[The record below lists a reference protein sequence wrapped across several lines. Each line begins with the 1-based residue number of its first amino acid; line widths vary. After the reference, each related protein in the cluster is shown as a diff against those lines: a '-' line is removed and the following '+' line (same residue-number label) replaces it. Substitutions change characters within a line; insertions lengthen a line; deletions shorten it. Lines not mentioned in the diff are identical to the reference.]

1 MRVVTDILNVSEV
14 CERGMVMTSEDFCAN
29 CTKMLNQLLAQG
41 FTRPIYFAALASDG
55 LATSGS
61 SETVT
66 GSVQPLVKTYVTAG
80 SSAIYLPPVN
90 VLFVDP
96 NAQVAHGIIN
106 SLGCVS
112 CRILNS

>member
-1 MRVVTDILNVSEV
+1 MQTGTGILNAREV
-14 CERGMVMTSEDFCAN
+14 CERWMVMTSEDFCAN

-66 GSVQPLVKTYVTAG
+66 GYVQPLVKTHVTAG
-80 SSAIYLPPVN
+80 SPAIYLLPIN

-96 NAQVAHGIIN
+96 NARVAHGIIN
-106 SLGCVS
+106 GLDYVS
-112 CRILNS
+112 CRILNP

>member
-1 MRVVTDILNVSEV
+1 MI
-14 CERGMVMTSEDFCAN
+14 MTSEDFCAN

-55 LATSGS
+55 LGTSGS

-66 GSVQPLVKTYVTAG
+66 GSVQPLVKTSVTAG
-80 SSAIYLPPVN
+80 SSAIYLLPVN

-96 NAQVAHGIIN
+96 NAQVAHGTIN
-106 SLGCVS
+106 SLGYVS

>member
-1 MRVVTDILNVSEV
+1 
-14 CERGMVMTSEDFCAN
+14 MTFEDFSAN
-29 CTKMLNQLLAQG
+29 CTKLLNQLLAQG

-66 GSVQPLVKTYVTAG
+66 GSVQPLVKTHVTAG

-90 VLFVDP
+90 ILFVDS
-96 NAQVAHGIIN
+96 NAQVAHGVIHG
-106 SLGCVS
+106 LDRVS
-112 CRILNS
+112 CRILKS

>member
-1 MRVVTDILNVSEV
+1 MRAVTDILNASEV
-14 CERGMVMTSEDFCAN
+14 CERWVVMTSEDFCAN
-29 CTKMLNQLLAQG
+29 CTEMLNQLLAQG

-66 GSVQPLVKTYVTAG
+66 GSVQSLVKTHVTAG
-80 SSAIYLPPVN
+80 SSAIYMLPIN

-96 NAQVAHGIIN
+96 NAQVAHGVIN
-106 SLGCVS
+106 GLGCVS

>member
-1 MRVVTDILNVSEV
+1 MRVVTDILNASEV
-14 CERGMVMTSEDFCAN
+14 CERRLVMTSEDFCAN

-66 GSVQPLVKTYVTAG
+66 GSVQPLVKTCVTAG
-80 SSAIYLPPVN
+80 SSAIYLLPVN